1 MSSCINIEM
10 IIEVMTVDEG
20 RRMEKGGCK
29 GRWLIIGHRF
39 TSCEREKE
47 KRDIEGEIKD
57 RSNQKN

>member
-1 MSSCINIEM
+1 M

-20 RRMEKGGCK
+20 RRMEKGGYK